1 MAAPLLPPAKPR
13 LLVGSTAEGRPIAE
27 LIGAGLRE
35 AADVTLWC
43 RGTFDPPSH
52 PGNGILEAARE
63 FDFAAFVVPPD
74 ELASRAP
81 SGKKP
86 QAEGII
92 LALGVFLGALG
103 RTRTFIVTST
113 EATIDLPSE
122 LRGVT
127 LASYRPG
134 PAGLTPAAL
143 ACACA
148 IVREQL
154 RRFGAPSEAGKQ
166 ARAAVQA
173 GDVVARRRRRPS
185 LGNAYLSAPRRT
197 LKIADIS
204 LSGAFLETYGELPE
218 RQMLDVELWLEDGSR
233 AKVTAKVVRIQ
244 HPQWGRVGGVGVTF
258 VRFEADARETL
269 ARYID
274 ADPSLAAAAARLA
287 TSIVAPL

>member
-1 MAAPLLPPAKPR
+1 MAAPLLSPSKPR

-27 LIGAGLRE
+27 LVRAGLRE
-35 AADVTLWC
+35 AADVTLWS

-52 PGNGILEAARE
+52 AGGGILEAARE
-63 FDFAAFVVPPD
+63 YDFAAFVVPSD
-74 ELASRAP
+74 ELASRGP

-86 QAEGII
+86 QAEGIL

-127 LASYRPG
+127 LAAYRPG
-134 PAGLTPAAL
+134 PAGITPASL

-154 RRFGAPSEAGKQ
+154 RRFGDTTTAGKV
-166 ARAAVQA
+166 ARAVVQEA
-173 GDVVARRRRRPS
+173 DIVARRRRRPS
-185 LGNAYLSAPRRT
+185 LGNAYLSAPRRV

-218 RQMLDVELWLEDGSR
+218 RQMLEIDLMLEDGSR
-233 AKVTAKVVRIQ
+233 AKVTAKVVRVQ

-258 VRFEADARETL
+258 VRFEGDAREAL

-274 ADPSLAAAAARLA
+274 ADPALAAAAARLA